1 MDISIVICSYNRA
14 HNLPEC
20 FERLTELEGMKS
32 IEWEILLVDNNST
45 DDTQSVSVR
54 YATSSSLNIRYIFE
68 GQQGLSFARN
78 KGIEA
83 ATGKYV
89 VFIDDDIRVTP
100 IWLRTIYDTFEEFGC
115 DAVGG
120 RIHIESPQSLPTWI
134 SPDMYG
140 FLGHQ
145 DFGVQA
151 HQMDG
156 YNEFPFGG
164 NMAVHRRV
172 FDSIGLFDTKLGRRG
187 EGSQSDELFKGEET
201 DFFHRLADSGGV
213 FRYHPDILVLH
224 KILPYQLEKG
234 FFLTLHK
241 NAGILKAQQDK
252 HSHKRSFLGIPLF
265 VFPQLLRAIT
275 RYIQQV
281 FSDGKNSAFRKR
293 MNIAYFIGMM
303 QAYRSTAIKLK

>member
-1 MDISIVICSYNRA
+1 MDISIIICSYNRA

-20 FERLTELEGMKS
+20 FEHLLKLEGMDAVQ
-32 IEWEILLVDNNST
+32 WEIILVDNNST

-54 YATSSSLNIRYIFE
+54 YDETSSLNIRYIFE

-78 KGIEA
+78 KGIET

-100 IWLRTIYDTFEEFGC
+100 QWLRTIYDTFEKFEC

-120 RIHIESPQSLPTWI
+120 RIHIESPQSLPAWI

-145 DFGVQA
+145 DFGNEA

-156 YNEFPFGG
+156 HTEFPFGG
-164 NMAVHRRV
+164 NMAVNRNV
-172 FDSIGLFDTKLGRRG
+172 FSDIGTFNTQLGRRG
-187 EGSQSDELFKGEET
+187 EGSKSDELFKGEET
-201 DFFHRLADSGGV
+201 NFFHRLADSGGL

-224 KILPYQLEKG
+224 KILPYQLEKR

-252 HSHKRSFLGIPLF
+252 RPHKRSFLSIPLF

-275 RYIQQV
+275 HYARKV
-281 FSDGKNSAFRKR
+281 VTDGKNGAFRKR
-293 MNIAYFIGMM
+293 MNIAYFIGMI
-303 QAYRSTAIKLK
+303 QAYRSTASKL

>member
-20 FERLTELEGMKS
+20 FEHLLKLEGMDAVQ
-32 IEWEILLVDNNST
+32 WEIILVDNNST
-45 DDTQSVSVR
+45 DDTQSVSLR
-54 YATSSSLNIRYIFE
+54 YDESSSLNIRYIFE

-78 KGIEA
+78 KGIET

-100 IWLRTIYDTFEEFGC
+100 KWLRTIYDTFEAFGC

-120 RIHIESPQSLPTWI
+120 RIHIESPQSLPVWI

-145 DFGVQA
+145 DFGDKA

-156 YNEFPFGG
+156 HTEFPFGG
-164 NMAVHRRV
+164 NMAVNRTV
-172 FDSIGLFDTKLGRRG
+172 FSSIGTFNTQLGRRG
-187 EGSQSDELFKGEET
+187 EGSKSDELFKGEET

-252 HSHKRSFLGIPLF
+252 GSHKRSFLGIPLF
-265 VFPQLLRAIT
+265 VFPQLLRAT
-275 RYIQQV
+275 THYMRKV

-293 MNIAYFIGMM
+293 MNIAYFIGMI
-303 QAYRSTAIKLK
+303 QAYRSTASKLK